1 MKNITATKTKP
12 KAVDTKAVN
21 ETVLKLFNKAMVD
34 EKATT
39 LNFKDVSEISV
50 KLGYL
55 VHPDLCN
62 DQIFNWMQKQ
72 KRDYTSTFYKKWN
85 DVITKNRFELY
96 LDQLMHYASTYGTG
110 YAGETYLPEGDVNV
124 PAFTTFKVILP
135 ITREEVIT
143 RCENMLFSGIA
154 LKQET
159 IEDVLGIL
167 NGLNHVISDIN
178 KVKNKET
185 KMLLFKAT
193 NTTPTEPNEMVRFLV
208 YLATGNTLLIKDR
221 TTIAAVKAAN
231 IDITREVTLF
241 GYEKLAQVFLRFK
254 PLFLAFRT
262 SKRNNKCIN
271 TLRKLAKKHHK
282 PLEAGYFERLLSSPK
297 AYVNKKTLEEKL
309 ATITN
314 FKKVTLLQAIMVRLK
329 EHENRAFVVR
339 NQKLYIKQE
348 TKYADKNYLNI
359 LFEIIYVDLVSTLAK
374 KKCSV
379 RLPKGVNLTL
389 PTSEK
394 SFIGNYPLGTSF
406 DFSDTDCIVGI
417 NWRGEDGAQ
426 DLDLSLMTID
436 GKKYGWN
443 AAYKNA
449 NNSGVYSG
457 DMTRANPEATELFY
471 ASKGFTSSIVKV
483 NLYNGDEKSK
493 FKFFIAKEKLNL
505 KKSSSW
511 YNEQVDCMVNPN
523 NIIVNVDC
531 QMDSR
536 EKTLGVITDNKFV
549 LAQFRTGKGRVSYN
563 SVTDLY
569 TNYTLDTLDCYISL
583 HDLLKDAGFTITED
597 NDAKIDLTDLSKDTL
612 MELLRN

>member
-262 SKRNNKCIN
+262 SKRNNK
-271 TLRKLAKKHHK
+271 
-282 PLEAGYFERLLSSPK
+282 
-297 AYVNKKTLEEKL
+297 
-309 ATITN
+309 
-314 FKKVTLLQAIMVRLK
+314 
-329 EHENRAFVVR
+329 
-339 NQKLYIKQE
+339 
-348 TKYADKNYLNI
+348 
-359 LFEIIYVDLVSTLAK
+359 
-374 KKCSV
+374 
-379 RLPKGVNLTL
+379 
-389 PTSEK
+389 
-394 SFIGNYPLGTSF
+394 
-406 DFSDTDCIVGI
+406 
-417 NWRGEDGAQ
+417 
-426 DLDLSLMTID
+426 
-436 GKKYGWN
+436 
-443 AAYKNA
+443 
-449 NNSGVYSG
+449 
-457 DMTRANPEATELFY
+457 
-471 ASKGFTSSIVKV
+471 
-483 NLYNGDEKSK
+483 
-493 FKFFIAKEKLNL
+493 
-505 KKSSSW
+505 
-511 YNEQVDCMVNPN
+511 
-523 NIIVNVDC
+523 
-531 QMDSR
+531 
-536 EKTLGVITDNKFV
+536 
-549 LAQFRTGKGRVSYN
+549 
-563 SVTDLY
+563 
-569 TNYTLDTLDCYISL
+569 
-583 HDLLKDAGFTITED
+583 
-597 NDAKIDLTDLSKDTL
+597 
-612 MELLRN
+612 